1 MVAQSA
7 SAVVRVQVVFCRVA
21 LPTSLEAHYNVYHN
35 LETAEARMLMPFKV
49 RQFPVLED
57 DVATASETAENELL
71 PVCVGVD
78 KVCRLAVVAVY
89 GMLVSC

>member
-1 MVAQSA
+1 VL
-7 SAVVRVQVVFCRVA
+7 FCRLA
-21 LPTSLEAHYNVYHN
+21 LPTSLEAQYNVYHN
-35 LETAEARMLMPFKV
+35 LEMAEARMLLPFKV

-78 KVCRLAVVAVY
+78 KVCRLAVVAVF
-89 GMLVSC
+89 GKPVCC